1 MCRIPNCTYTKWF
14 DYDKID
20 SSIVLKT
27 PDREDTIVL
36 YTDGRK
42 KRVLDVL
49 ANAKVSK
56 EERMAYWIL
65 AEGNRTIWI
74 PGIRNSEAY
83 RVTKETKCILVATVD
98 GGKKHER

>member
-1 MCRIPNCTYTKWF
+1 ME
-14 DYDKID
+14 
-20 SSIVLKT
+20 SSLQNHSYYSYLFIV
-27 PDREDTIVL
+27 RQFQ
-36 YTDGRK
+36 
-42 KRVLDVL
+42 VL
-49 ANAKVSK
+49 ANAKVPK

-65 AEGNRTIWI
+65 AEGNRAIWI